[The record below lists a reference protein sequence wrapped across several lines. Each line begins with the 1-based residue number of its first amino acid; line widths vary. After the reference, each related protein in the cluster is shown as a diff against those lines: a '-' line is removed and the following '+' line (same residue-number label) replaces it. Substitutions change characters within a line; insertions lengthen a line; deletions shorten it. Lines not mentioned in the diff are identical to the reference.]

1 MSVRNM
7 RGAMLRAWI
16 AVLTLSGLA
25 GCGLL
30 PQKQARVD
38 RDEKGVTVVTYP
50 AELRGAYVIP
60 KNQQVSVC
68 SEPAPD
74 VALSTVAE
82 ISGKLGA
89 VVDPSKKL
97 EAEAAARVTTEAMAL
112 AGRTQLVLIAREML
126 YSLCTVS
133 QNTNLDRDKVQA
145 IYMEVANV
153 IKQLAAAERAN
164 ADRRLLEIRKQ
175 AADIVLAE
183 DAKVDRIMEAVAPG
197 GVLEK
202 SADGKLPRLE
212 ALLSKVDAGP
222 GPKLREDQ
230 KTRLRAARDAADLRR
245 ILTDIVDKAIDPLFA
260 AVSGD

>member
-1 MSVRNM
+1 MGRRYRRSCVLL
-7 RGAMLRAWI
+7 ASI
-16 AVLTLSGLA
+16 ALSLFGLS

-38 RDEKGVTVVTYP
+38 RNDKGVTVVTYP

-60 KNQQVSVC
+60 RDQKISVC

-89 VVDPSKKL
+89 AVDPTKKL
-97 EAEAAARVTTEAMAL
+97 EAEAAAQVTTEAMAL

-133 QNTNLDRDKVQA
+133 QNTDLDKDKVQA
-145 IYMEVANV
+145 IYLEVANV
-153 IKQLAAAERAN
+153 VKQLAAAERAN

-183 DAKVDRIMEAVAPG
+183 DAKVDRIMEVVAPG

-202 SADGKLPRLE
+202 SADGKLPGLE
-212 ALLSKVDAGP
+212 TLLAKVDTGD
-222 GPKLREDQ
+222 GPKLRDNQ
-230 KTRLRAARDAADLRR
+230 KARLRAAKDAADLRR
-245 ILTDIVDKAIDPLFA
+245 ILTDIVNTAIDPLFA
-260 AVSGD
+260 AASGN